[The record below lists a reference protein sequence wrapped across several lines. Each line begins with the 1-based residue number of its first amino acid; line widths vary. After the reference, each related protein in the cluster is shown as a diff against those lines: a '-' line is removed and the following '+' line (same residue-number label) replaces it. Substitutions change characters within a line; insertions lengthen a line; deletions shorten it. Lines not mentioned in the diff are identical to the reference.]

1 MAFMRFARQRWRAW
15 IETHEC
21 ECSGEPCEGSPVS
34 DGGRGL
40 KPRGAGPLL
49 PCAARFARQRWRAW
63 IETTLRSDEVTTSSG
78 FARQRWRAWIET
90 DDAEPPDEEHEGF
103 ARQRWLAWIE
113 TAPAGD
119 GGFGGGGGSP
129 VSDGGRGLKLP
140 PPLEH
145 PARWQWFARQR
156 WRAWIETSWRRW
168 AGASRPR
175 FARQRWRA
183 WIETTMAASQS
194 NMTHGSPVSDGGRGL
209 KHRAAI
215 AAPCRAAGSP
225 VSDGGRGLKLGL
237 LGIGTASAMV
247 RPSAMAGVD

>member
-1 MAFMRFARQRWRAW
+1 
-15 IETHEC
+15 
-21 ECSGEPCEGSPVS
+21 
-34 DGGRGL
+34 L

-78 FARQRWRAWIET
+78 FARQRWR
-90 DDAEPPDEEHEGF
+90 
-103 ARQRWLAWIE
+103 AWIE

-209 KHRAAI
+209 K
-215 AAPCRAAGSP
+215 
-225 VSDGGRGLKLGL
+225 LGL